1 LTLNKL
7 LDILIQRKEL
17 IDMATTNL
25 NIRIDADLKRQSE
38 KIFNELGLTMST
50 ALTVFL
56 RQTVRSN
63 GIPFEMR
70 LNIPNDETLAA
81 IQDVNLNR
89 NMSKPFHSVKELM
102 EDLDADD

>member
-1 LTLNKL
+1 
-7 LDILIQRKEL
+7 
-17 IDMATTNL
+17 MPTTNL
-25 NIRIDADLKRQSE
+25 NIRIDEDLKKQSE
-38 KIFNELGLTMST
+38 AIFNELGLTMST

-70 LNIPNDETLAA
+70 LSVPNDETSSA
-81 IQDVNLNR
+81 IQDVNLQH
-89 NMSKPFHSVKELM
+89 NMSKPFNSIKELM

>member
-1 LTLNKL
+1 
-7 LDILIQRKEL
+7 
-17 IDMATTNL
+17 MATTNL
-25 NIRIDADLKRQSE
+25 NIRIDTDLKKKSE
-38 KIFNELGLTMST
+38 EIFNELGLTMST

-70 LNIPNDETLAA
+70 LNRNNVETLEA
-81 IQDVNLNR
+81 IQDVDLNR
-89 NMSKPFHSVKELM
+89 NMSRPFHSVKELM